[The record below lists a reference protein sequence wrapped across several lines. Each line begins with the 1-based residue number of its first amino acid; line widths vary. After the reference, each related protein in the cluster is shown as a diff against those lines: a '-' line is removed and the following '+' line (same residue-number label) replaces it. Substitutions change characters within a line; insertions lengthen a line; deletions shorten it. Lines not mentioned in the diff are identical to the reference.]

1 MINAYAIGVGATL
14 EDNVTPGLMRIA
26 EWADK
31 ANASLLK
38 LSENVRGMS
47 SGSAAL
53 ARNLEKAARAATAF
67 GDSAGA
73 LTRASYVLDT
83 MVASSEALARNMAA
97 ARAEANSMHPPR
109 WGGGGGGGSGG
120 SGGGASDVP
129 RGGPLV
135 ARRSGG
141 GIVRQDV
148 PGGAL
153 VVGSS
158 GERFPSDVIDGE
170 GLITEVPSG
179 GGRPPAAGV
188 SPRSGGNTG
197 TATGVA
203 TAGMLFGAYENAR
216 LTDQNVKAVATSQV
230 PFDQWQPSIENL
242 RNREMEYASK
252 YAFATG
258 GHIEPF
264 GESILEGSRLLRTLS
279 AAKQKEMMD
288 FAMPYIALES
298 KLKGVSMPEATQAF
312 IGLSHMAGAYDP
324 KQAEPLYESMLQAS
338 LTSHASLGQI
348 ARAASY
354 ALPALHAA
362 GANSSDVMLLVATMM
377 QGGIMNTKSGTW
389 LNAMAMNSLP
399 NTLGSG
405 LFSNKKQNEALQQL
419 GLYKGN
425 QSQFYANGSMD
436 LMKIVS
442 ILAEDRRR
450 MDPLKFNAMLKL
462 AFGTQGQR
470 GASFFS
476 EDSTLSNLHALSD
489 LKNFSQAPM
498 DVGQMMRQM
507 STVALADQ
515 TIANANI
522 TLMNGSQTLMGPINA
537 ALSTMGSFFGATAGF
552 TKNHPVAGGVLDFG
566 MLFGGAVAGLGAWKG
581 AKSAVGFAE
590 KSIVGLTKYLARGA
604 AGLIAE
610 AATAIT
616 GEAIGA
622 ATVAA
627 IGGEVALGAAILGG
641 IAYVIHHAM
650 DKVTSKMSPDDQTRF
665 YQDVAGGEPLF
676 GSGVTK
682 PAPAQKHDTHVTV
695 KVDSHDVAAHVE
707 KKLVPAKTTGPTGF
721 NPDAAAYSPGM
732 GVYP

>member
-14 EDNVTPGLMRIA
+14 EDNVTPGLMRIV
-26 EWADK
+26 EWADR
-31 ANASLLK
+31 ANAALLDLAANSRK
-38 LSENVRGMS
+38 AAG
-47 SGSAAL
+47 GGAAL
-53 ARNLEKAARAATAF
+53 ARNFDKATA
-67 GDSAGA
+67 SATALGESSGA

-83 MVASSEALARNMAA
+83 MAASSADLARNMAA
-97 ARAEANSMHPPR
+97 ARTEAAGMRTPGQPR
-109 WGGGGGGGSGG
+109 VPGSGG
-120 SGGGASDVP
+120 NNPPPNPAEP
-129 RGGPLV
+129 
-135 ARRSGG
+135 AR
-141 GIVRQDV
+141 
-148 PGGAL
+148 
-153 VVGSS
+153 SS
-158 GERFPSDVIDGE
+158 NV
-170 GLITEVPSG
+170 
-179 GGRPPAAGV
+179 
-188 SPRSGGNTG
+188 G

-203 TAGMLFGAYENAR
+203 TAGMLYGAYENAR
-216 LTDQNVKAVATSQV
+216 LTDQNVKAVATAQV
-230 PFDQWQPSIENL
+230 PFDQWQPSIDNL
-242 RNREMEYASK
+242 RDREMEYASK
-252 YAFATG
+252 YAWATG

-264 GESILEGSRLLRTLS
+264 GESMLEGARLLRTLS
-279 AAKQKEMMD
+279 AEKQKQMMD

-324 KQAEPLYESMLQAS
+324 KAAEPLYESMLQAS

-405 LFSNKKQNEALQQL
+405 LFSNKKQNKALHEL

-425 QSQFYANGSMD
+425 KSQFYEHGSMD

-442 ILAEDRRR
+442 ILAEDRQR

-476 EDSTLSNLHALSD
+476 EDSTLSNLHALSE
-489 LKNFSQAPM
+489 LKNFSQPPM
-498 DVGQMMRQM
+498 DVGHMMQQV
-507 STVALADQ
+507 STVGLADQ

-522 TLMNGSQTLMGPINA
+522 TLMNGSQSLMGPINA
-537 ALSTMGSFFGATAGF
+537 ALSTMGSFLGSTAGF
-552 TKNHPVAGGVLDFG
+552 TKDHPVAGGALDFG
-566 MLFGGAVAGLGAWKG
+566 LLFGGAVAGLTTWKG
-581 AKSAVGFAE
+581 VKSAAAWVETG
-590 KSIVGLTKYLARGA
+590 ITKLSKFIARSA
-604 AGLIAE
+604 ATMVAD

-616 GEAIGA
+616 GEEVGA
-622 ATVAA
+622 AAVAAGAGTVA
-627 IGGEVALGAAILGG
+627 VGAVILGG
-641 IAYVIHHAM
+641 IAYVIQHAL